1 MFDPI
6 AAQFEEIGLAAV
18 FVTLI
23 AGLMRGFAG
32 FGSAMFM
39 APLFA
44 VIFGSAEMVVTVV
57 AMELGVSLQLFPA
70 ARRACQWRI
79 VGPMSV
85 AACLCMPLGLWLL
98 TGVDRTVIAKAVSL
112 IVLAFVIVLASGWSF
127 RGEKGPAGAA
137 FVGALSGTMM
147 ATTSVGGPP
156 VLLYLLAGRDPPETG
171 RANIITYYLL
181 THVVLIAMFIVTGT
195 VGVAALLRAAILF
208 PFMVAGAWLGGRM
221 FHLADARVFR
231 RVALAIL
238 AAAGVFGLLR

>member
-1 MFDPI
+1 MLGALTGQLGI
-6 AAQFEEIGLAAV
+6 VAML
-18 FVTLI
+18 VTLV

-79 VGPMSV
+79 VGPMSL
-85 AACLCMPLGLWLL
+85 AACLFMPLGLWLL
-98 TGVDRTVIAKAVSL
+98 LGIERAIITKAVSM
-112 IVLAFVIVLASGWSF
+112 IVLAFVAVLASGWTF
-127 RGEKGPAGAA
+127 RGEKGPVGAA
-137 FVGALSGTMM
+137 VVGALSGTMM

-156 VLLYLLAGRDPPETG
+156 VLLYLLAGRDSHATG
-171 RANIITYYLL
+171 RANIIVYYLL
-181 THVVLIAMFIVTGT
+181 THIVLIALFVATGT
-195 VGVAALLRAAILF
+195 VGAPALLRAVLLF
-208 PFMVAGAWLGGRM
+208 PFMVLGAWLGGRM
-221 FHLADARVFR
+221 FHLADAAVFR

-238 AAAGVFGLLR
+238 AAAGLFGLLR